1 MFDFEKLDL
10 YQIVKAQNL
19 KVLKILKSNTSLDS
33 YLMDQWKRSSLSIL
47 LNLAEGAGRM
57 TDQDKRHFFTIARG
71 SVYES
76 VAILSL
82 LKDMQSI
89 SEKEYE
95 ELYDGYESCS
105 KMLLAM
111 YRSYG
116 SK

>member
-10 YQIVKAQNL
+10 YQIVKQQNL
-19 KVLKILKSNTSLDS
+19 RVLTILKSNKAIDP

-57 TDQDKRHFFTIARG
+57 SEQDKKNFFTIARG

-76 VAILSL
+76 VAILTL
-82 LKDMQSI
+82 LKDLQVI
-89 SEKEYE
+89 PEKEFE
-95 ELYDGYESCS
+95 ELYMGYESCS

-116 SK
+116 K

>member
-10 YQIVKAQNL
+10 YQIVKQQNL
-19 KVLKILKSNTSLDS
+19 RVLTILKSNKSIDP
-33 YLMDQWKRSSLSIL
+33 YLMEQWKRSSLSIL

-57 TDQDKRHFFTIARG
+57 SEQDKKNFFTIARG

-76 VAILSL
+76 VAILTL
-82 LKDMQSI
+82 LKDLQVI
-89 SEKEYE
+89 PEKEFE
-95 ELYDGYESCS
+95 ELYMGYESCS

-116 SK
+116 K

>member
-10 YQIVKAQNL
+10 YQIVKQQNL
-19 KVLKILKSNTSLDS
+19 RVLTILKSNKSIDP
-33 YLMDQWKRSSLSIL
+33 YLMEQWKRSSLSIL

-57 TDQDKRHFFTIARG
+57 SEQDKKNFCTIARG

-76 VAILSL
+76 VAILTL
-82 LKDMQSI
+82 LKDLQVI
-89 SEKEYE
+89 PEKEFE
-95 ELYDGYESCS
+95 ELYMGYESCS

-116 SK
+116 K

>member
-10 YQIVKAQNL
+10 YQIVKQQNL
-19 KVLKILKSNTSLDS
+19 RVLTILKSNKSIDP

-57 TDQDKRHFFTIARG
+57 SEQDKKNFFTIARG

-76 VAILSL
+76 VAILTL
-82 LKDMQSI
+82 LKDLQVI
-89 SEKEYE
+89 PEKEFE
-95 ELYDGYESCS
+95 ELYMGYESCS

-116 SK
+116 K